1 MKKLLSKKQWR
12 LGIIVSSCVLLIL
25 GLFYFFS
32 QNANTNGGVFKE
44 SISETKPLPRM
55 EFGFPIDSFSV
66 DRHEV
71 RKGETFSNI
80 LTDRGVPA
88 SQLFA
93 IAAKAQDELD
103 LRKIRPGRIF
113 HFYTSKKD
121 STEILKKMV
130 YQEDALN
137 YVLIHLGDSI
147 VVERREKEVQVR
159 NRRISATI
167 HSSLYRALQEQNVS
181 LDLVMTIADLY
192 AWSIDFFRIQP
203 GDKFAV
209 EYEEIWVDDT
219 VFVGAGKILAS
230 RFYHA
235 GKEYDAYRFEKDD
248 LREYYDLKGRS
259 LKKAFLKAPL
269 NFFRISSKYNRTRF
283 HPVLKRV
290 KPHLGTDYAAPS
302 GTPIMTTAD
311 GVIERSGYTSGNGN
325 YVKVRHNSTYSTQYL
340 HMRKIARGMGKGA
353 RVRQGDIIGYVGS
366 TGLAT
371 GPHVCYRFW
380 KNGRQVDPLKEDL
393 PEAKTINED
402 HLPAFKLLTDKYSKR
417 LDELMKR
424 EFMKEMD
431 LAGMGTP

>member
-1 MKKLLSKKQWR
+1 MKKLLSNKQWR
-12 LGIIVSSCVLLIL
+12 LGLLVSGAVLLVL
-25 GLFYFFS
+25 AMFYFFGQTSYTEMDGQAS
-32 QNANTNGGVFKE
+32 QEEEIFV
-44 SISETKPLPRM
+44 PRV
-55 EFGFPIDSFSV
+55 EFGFSIDSFAI

-71 RKGETFSNI
+71 RNGETFSNI
-80 LTDRGVPA
+80 LTEKGVPA

-93 IAAKAQDELD
+93 IADKAQGVLD
-103 LRKIRPGRIF
+103 LRKIRPGRTF
-113 HFYTSKKD
+113 HFYTSEKD
-121 STEILKKMV
+121 STKVLRKMV

-147 VVERREKEVQVR
+147 VVERKEKEVQVR

-167 HSSLYRALQEQNVS
+167 HSSLYTALQEQNVS

-209 EYEEIWVDDT
+209 EYEEIWVDYT
-219 VFVGAGKILAS
+219 VFVGAGKILAA
-230 RFYHA
+230 RFQHA
-235 GKEYDAYRFEKDD
+235 GKDYDAYRFEKEDFM
-248 LREYYDLKGRS
+248 EYYDLEGRS

-269 NFFRISSKYNRTRF
+269 NFFRISSKYNRNRF

-311 GVIERSGYTSGNGN
+311 GVIEKSGYTSGNGN

-340 HMRKIARGMGKGA
+340 HMSKIAKGMSQGV

-380 KNGRQVDPLKEDL
+380 KNGKQVDPLKEDL
-393 PEAKTINED
+393 PEAKTIDESN
-402 HLPAFKLLTDKYSKR
+402 LPAFKTLTDKYSKR
-417 LDELMKR
+417 LEELMKR